1 MSLQDKPERFR
12 FATQPE
18 VRRFVKFLDLLYDRR
33 RRLVIQCAEPLEEL
47 FQDIRQEVGQ
57 IVVCGVMGIKIAVF
71 FYRFWWLM
79 MDHMARSEG
88 VQDVTWPK

>member
-1 MSLQDKPERFR
+1 MSLQDKPELFR

-71 FYRFWWLM
+71 FIVF
-79 MDHMARSEG
+79 G
-88 VQDVTWPK
+88 G